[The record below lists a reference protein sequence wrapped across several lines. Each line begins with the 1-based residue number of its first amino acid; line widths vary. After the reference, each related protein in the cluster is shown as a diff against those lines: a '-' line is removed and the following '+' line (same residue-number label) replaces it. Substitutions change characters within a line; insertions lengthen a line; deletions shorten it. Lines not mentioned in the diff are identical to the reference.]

1 MKIED
6 EIKQTKPIS
15 EFTKTQVNFLYT
27 SAYIEYKSKIFFKQY
42 DLSPQ
47 QYNVLRILR
56 GIHPKCANLAY
67 ITERMIDKQSN
78 ATRLIAKLA
87 TKKLVKYNQNRDDR
101 RHIDICINDSG
112 LELLKIIDD
121 TIIVEVTN
129 TFGMLETKELE
140 LLNSFL
146 DRIRG

>member
-6 EIKQTKPIS
+6 EIKQTKFIS

-27 SAYIEYKSKIFFKQY
+27 SAYLEYKSKIFFKQY

-56 GIHPKCANLAY
+56 GIHPKCVNLSY

-87 TKKLVKYNQNRDDR
+87 TKKLVEYNQNKDDR
-101 RHIDICINDSG
+101 RHIDICINENG

-129 TFGMLETKELE
+129 NYSMLSVEELA
-140 LLNSFL
+140 LLNNFL

>member
-1 MKIED
+1 MRIED
-6 EIKQTKPIS
+6 EIKQTKPIN

-27 SAYIEYKSKIFFKQY
+27 SAYLEYKSKIFFKQY

-56 GIHPKCANLAY
+56 GIHPKCANLSY

-87 TKKLVKYNQNRDDR
+87 TKKLVDYTQNKDDR
-101 RHIDICINDSG
+101 RHVDICINDAG

-129 TFGMLETKELE
+129 NYSMLSVEELE
-140 LLNSFL
+140 QLNNFL